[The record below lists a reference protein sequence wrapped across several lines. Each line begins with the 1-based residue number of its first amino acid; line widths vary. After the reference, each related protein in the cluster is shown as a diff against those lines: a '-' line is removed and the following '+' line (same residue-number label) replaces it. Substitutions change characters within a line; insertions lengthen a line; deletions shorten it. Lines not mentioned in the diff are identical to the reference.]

1 MKGGTKPRPLRCF
14 TCVVENT
21 LWWSKEIPD
30 DIEKAFAMSIEMI
43 AWWKKSEW
51 KKLVLYGLRG
61 SHDAVMI
68 WKKNEGIAK
77 KTTLQL
83 YPHIL
88 SDFMNS
94 LICGI
99 KWQGLYESK
108 KQRDHSWH
116 RVFGMLLSFLPS
128 RDLLISRCKSHSVS
142 SVSELIRTK
151 FMRGI
156 SDENTGLF
164 YWIIFTH
171 RVHVSV
177 CSARS

>member
-1 MKGGTKPRPLRCF
+1 
-14 TCVVENT
+14 
-21 LWWSKEIPD
+21 
-30 DIEKAFAMSIEMI
+30 MSIEMI

-99 KWQGLYESK
+99 K
-108 KQRDHSWH
+108 
-116 RVFGMLLSFLPS
+116 
-128 RDLLISRCKSHSVS
+128 
-142 SVSELIRTK
+142 
-151 FMRGI
+151 
-156 SDENTGLF
+156 
-164 YWIIFTH
+164 
-171 RVHVSV
+171 
-177 CSARS
+177 